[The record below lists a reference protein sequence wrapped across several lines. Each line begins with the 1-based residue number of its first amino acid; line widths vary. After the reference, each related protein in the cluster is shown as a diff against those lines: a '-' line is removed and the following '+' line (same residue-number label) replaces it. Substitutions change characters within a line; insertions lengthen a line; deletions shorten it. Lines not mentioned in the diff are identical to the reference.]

1 MDIWFRVRFL
11 VLKDDNWHQ
20 FCKRNYRLRKYTVN
34 NTLHSLAHEHLDRL
48 TRQYNQ
54 ERLRRQNDQDDPNLD
69 NLTERGSSCKIQ
81 TPSGQFELV
90 PREDFDLNFV
100 VFVKK
105 YEVNSRLAV
114 VGNRIRRRLVVEVE
128 LYFVEKARMELR
140 GQQDFP
146 NPAHR

>member
-20 FCKRNYRLRKYTVN
+20 FCKRNYRLQKYTVN
-34 NTLHSLAHEHLDRL
+34 NTLHSLSRKHFDRL
-48 TRQYNQ
+48 IRQYNQ
-54 ERLRRQNDQDDPNLD
+54 ERLKRQYNQDDPNLD
-69 NLTERGSSCKIQ
+69 DLTERGFACKIQ

-128 LYFVEKARMELR
+128 RYFVEKARMGFR
-140 GQQDFP
+140 GFP

>member
-1 MDIWFRVRFL
+1 MDIGFRVSFF
-11 VLKDDNWHQ
+11 VLKDGNWHK
-20 FCKRNYRLRKYTVN
+20 FCKRNYSFRGYTVN

-128 LYFVEKARMELR
+128 RYFVEKARMGFR
-140 GQQDFP
+140 GFP